1 MPEYHLEVSVTE
13 KCNLGCPYCY
23 IANQDKFM
31 TTEIFDKAW
40 PEFIKLVDRSHC
52 DPLGKFHLTFFGG
65 EPLLNMPVIKHATK
79 KCRSGEYAERLH
91 ALSIISNMTLINDEI
106 ADWLDENRVGISWS
120 FDGISS
126 NESRPVIKN
135 MGENKGYSS
144 VFEMY
149 NEKQHLIRRLTKYS
163 KTCKVMIFP
172 GNVDAMTE
180 NFEFLVD
187 FGIPCPDF
195 SIVRDDI
202 WSTDDL
208 QHFRR
213 EVRRLAD
220 KQIEYLSKGILAING
235 MFNLPLQDM
244 LLGMTKNKRP
254 FGCFAGVSGSVMSV
268 DGDFYPCARF
278 GSKKVLPMK
287 GDEYN
292 FSYFQHIFNPKT
304 YDKCKGCDL
313 YKVCNAGCTFSQIRN
328 GNKPV
333 DSICEL
339 FHMYYDETIR
349 IVEKC
354 KDMPAFQDYIGKIFK
369 GRSEFHTPFDIE
381 EKKDLFSMLEVSKDQ
396 HSEHQAF
403 LSSLPTR
410 EALPA

>member
-23 IANQDKFM
+23 VANQDKFM
-31 TTEIFDKAW
+31 TPEVFDNAW
-40 PEFIKLVDRSHC
+40 PEFIKLVDRSRSHAQ
-52 DPLGKFHLTFFGG
+52 GKFHITFFGG
-65 EPLLNMPVIKHATK
+65 EPLLNMDLIKHATHK
-79 KCRSGEYAERLH
+79 VRNDSFYSHRLH

-106 ADWLDENRVGISWS
+106 ADWLEENQVGISWS

-126 NESRPVIKN
+126 NETRPVIKN

-180 NFEFLVD
+180 NFEFLVE

-195 SIVRDDI
+195 SVVRDDI
-202 WSTDDL
+202 WSVDDL
-208 QHFRR
+208 HNFRR

-220 KQIEYLSKGILAING
+220 KQIEYLSQGKLAVCG
-235 MFNLPLQDM
+235 LFNLPLQDM
-244 LLGMTKNKRP
+244 LIGLTKQKRP
-254 FGCFAGVSGSVMSV
+254 FGCFAGVSGSVMAV
-268 DGDFYPCARF
+268 DGSFYPCARF

-292 FSYFQHIFNPKT
+292 FQYYQTIFNPKT
-304 YDKCKGCDL
+304 YNKCKGCEL
-313 YKVCNAGCTFSQIRN
+313 YKVCNAGCTYSQIRN

-333 DSICEL
+333 DSVCEL
-339 FHMYYDETIR
+339 FHMYYDEAIR
-349 IVEKC
+349 IVDKC
-354 KDMPAFQDYIGKIFK
+354 KDFPTFQDYIGKLFK
-369 GRSEFHTPFDIE
+369 GRDGFYTPFDIE
-381 EKKDLFSMLEVSKDQ
+381 EKKDLFDMLDHAKSNHSK
-396 HSEHQAF
+396 HQEF
-403 LSSLPTR
+403 LESLP
-410 EALPA
+410 A

>member
-23 IANQDKFM
+23 VANQDKFM
-31 TTEIFDKAW
+31 TPEVFDSAW
-40 PEFIKLVDRSHC
+40 PEFIKLVDRSRSHAE
-52 DPLGKFHLTFFGG
+52 GKFHITFFGG
-65 EPLLNMPVIKHATK
+65 EPLLNMELIKHATHK
-79 KCRSGEYAERLH
+79 VRNDSFYSHRLH

-106 ADWLDENRVGISWS
+106 ADWLEENQVGISWS

-126 NESRPVIKN
+126 NETRPVIKN

-180 NFEFLVD
+180 NFEFLVE

-195 SIVRDDI
+195 SVVRDDI
-202 WSTDDL
+202 WSTEDL

-220 KQIEYLSKGILAING
+220 KQIEYLSQGKLAICG
-235 MFNLPLQDM
+235 LFNLPLQDM
-244 LLGMTKNKRP
+244 LIGLTKQKRP
-254 FGCFAGVSGSVMSV
+254 FGCFAGVSGSVMAV
-268 DGDFYPCARF
+268 DGSFYPCARF

-287 GDEYN
+287 GEEYN
-292 FSYFQHIFNPKT
+292 FSYFQQIFNPKT
-304 YDKCKGCDL
+304 YNKCKGCEL
-313 YKVCNAGCTFSQIRN
+313 YKVCNAGCTYSQIRN

-333 DSICEL
+333 DSVCEL
-339 FHMYYDETIR
+339 FHMYYDEAIR
-349 IVEKC
+349 IVDKC
-354 KDMPAFQDYIGKIFK
+354 KDFPTFQDYMGKIFK
-369 GRSEFHTPFDIE
+369 GRDGFYTPFDIE
-381 EKKDLFSMLEVSKDQ
+381 EKKDLFDMLDHAKSNHNK
-396 HSEHQAF
+396 HQEF
-403 LSSLPTR
+403 LESLP
-410 EALPA
+410 A

>member
-23 IANQDKFM
+23 VANQDKFM
-31 TTEIFDKAW
+31 TPEIFDKAW
-40 PEFIKLVDRSHC
+40 PEFIKLVDRSKSQ
-52 DPLGKFHLTFFGG
+52 PAGKFHLTFFGG
-65 EPLLNMPVIKHATK
+65 EPLLNMPLIKHATK
-79 KCRSGEYAERLH
+79 KCRSSEYAHRLH

-106 ADWLDENRVGISWS
+106 ADWLEENQVGISWS

-195 SIVRDDI
+195 SVVRDDI

-220 KQIEYLSKGILAING
+220 KQIEYLSKGILAVNG
-235 MFNLPLQDM
+235 MFNLPLQDT
-244 LLGMTKNKRP
+244 LLGLTKNKRP

-268 DGDFYPCARF
+268 ER
-278 GSKKVLPMK
+278 
-287 GDEYN
+287 N
-292 FSYFQHIFNPKT
+292 FS
-304 YDKCKGCDL
+304 
-313 YKVCNAGCTFSQIRN
+313 S
-328 GNKPV
+328 
-333 DSICEL
+333 
-339 FHMYYDETIR
+339 
-349 IVEKC
+349 
-354 KDMPAFQDYIGKIFK
+354 
-369 GRSEFHTPFDIE
+369 
-381 EKKDLFSMLEVSKDQ
+381 
-396 HSEHQAF
+396 
-403 LSSLPTR
+403 
-410 EALPA
+410 

>member
-23 IANQDKFM
+23 VANQDKFM
-31 TTEIFDKAW
+31 TPEVFDNAW
-40 PEFIKLVDRSHC
+40 PEFIKLVDRSRSHAQ
-52 DPLGKFHLTFFGG
+52 GKFHITFFGG
-65 EPLLNMPVIKHATK
+65 EPLLNMDLIKHATHK
-79 KCRSGEYAERLH
+79 VRNDSFYSHRLH

-106 ADWLDENRVGISWS
+106 ADWLEENQVGISWS

-126 NESRPVIKN
+126 NETRPVIKN

-180 NFEFLVD
+180 NFEFLVE

-195 SIVRDDI
+195 SVVRDDI
-202 WSTDDL
+202 WSVDDL
-208 QHFRR
+208 HNFRR

-220 KQIEYLSKGILAING
+220 KQIEYLSQGKLAVCG
-235 MFNLPLQDM
+235 LFNLPLQDM
-244 LLGMTKNKRP
+244 LIGLTKQKRP
-254 FGCFAGVSGSVMSV
+254 FGCFAGVSGSVMAV
-268 DGDFYPCARF
+268 DGSFYPCARF

-292 FSYFQHIFNPKT
+292 FQYYQTIFNPKT
-304 YDKCKGCDL
+304 YNKCKGCEL
-313 YKVCNAGCTFSQIRN
+313 YKVCNAGCTYSQIRN

-339 FHMYYDETIR
+339 FHMYYDEAIR
-349 IVEKC
+349 IVDKC
-354 KDMPAFQDYIGKIFK
+354 KDFPTFQDYIGKLFK
-369 GRSEFHTPFDIE
+369 GRDGFYTPFDIE
-381 EKKDLFSMLEVSKDQ
+381 EKKDLFDMLDHAKSNHSK
-396 HSEHQAF
+396 HQEF
-403 LSSLPTR
+403 LESLP
-410 EALPA
+410 A